1 MSGKQHS
8 AVEAIIL
15 AAGSG
20 TRFDGPSDTPK
31 ILAELAGKPLI
42 RHVADEAE
50 ASRAHSLIVVVGTA
64 AKRIEA
70 ALTGLACTFVQNDDP
85 AAGMSH
91 SLALGLAAVPQDCK
105 GAVILLADMPR
116 VKAKTI
122 DRLIE
127 TFEKASP
134 TPRAVVPHYK
144 GRRGNPVLLG
154 RAIFREAMRLSGDQ
168 GARRLLEEDG
178 GGVLTCEID
187 DDGIEIDVDT
197 SAALTALARQMRD
210 DGT

>member
-1 MSGKQHS
+1 MSGQTNTV
-8 AVEAIIL
+8 AAIIL

-20 TRFDGPSDTPK
+20 TRFSVDTPK

-42 RHVADEAE
+42 RHIVDAAT
-50 ASRAHSLIVVVGTA
+50 ASRARPLIVVVGA
-64 AKRIEA
+64 AGKRTEA
-70 ALTGLACTFVQNDDP
+70 ALAGFDCDFVHNDNP
-85 AAGMSH
+85 AAGLSR
-91 SLALGLAAVPQDCK
+91 SLALGLAALPQDCG

-134 TPRAVVPHYK
+134 EPRAVVPVSK

-154 RAIFREAMRLSGDQ
+154 RTIFGEAMRLTGDR
-168 GARRLLEEDG
+168 GARSLLEDG
-178 GGVLTCEID
+178 AGILACEID

-197 SAALTALARQMRD
+197 NADLAALARRISD
-210 DGT
+210 EA